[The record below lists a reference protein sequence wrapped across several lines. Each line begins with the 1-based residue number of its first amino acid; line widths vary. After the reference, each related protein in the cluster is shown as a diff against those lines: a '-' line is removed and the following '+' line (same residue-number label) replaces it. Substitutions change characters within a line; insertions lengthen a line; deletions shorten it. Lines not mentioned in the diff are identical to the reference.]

1 MQLTQ
6 KIFEICSRMP
16 FYNVLKQ
23 YIDENDKKD
32 AMLNVFKRVT
42 LEHVKKGK
50 LVFRENDADCSK
62 AYVIVK
68 GRIGVIR
75 KDTMK
80 LEKKKEHKQLD
91 FPESPT
97 NTQDSKSGAK
107 LIATRLL
114 QLSLMPR
121 KTQSSPQYAASQT
134 KHLTEFNDS
143 SIEHSADDDPIFCE
157 EIYQDID
164 MEVRKEIPQ
173 YGRLIAKLGYG
184 EIFGQI
190 ALQRNEPRNASI
202 MALEDISLMVIHK
215 QEFDYIKVYYSYE
228 FNERKSFISSAIPQI
243 DTLKDIKTLTR
254 FLQYFELVT
263 FSRVTESNK
272 DTVITKENMEGKTIY
287 LLKEGECSVEKRMR
301 IETRRDEPREKN
313 INLCLIQQGAVIGEE
328 CIGAESKYHYTVVV
342 KSNKAV
348 CFILRK
354 QAAVLELYSLDI
366 YNYLLKKYRHK
377 K

>member
-1 MQLTQ
+1 
-6 KIFEICSRMP
+6 MP

-32 AMLNVFKRVT
+32 AMMNVFKKVT
-42 LEHVKKGK
+42 LEHVKKGR
-50 LVFRENDADCSK
+50 LVFRENDADCDK

-80 LEKKKEHKQLD
+80 LEKKKEQKSPEP
-91 FPESPT
+91 PESPT
-97 NTQDSKSGAK
+97 NAQESKSGAK
-107 LIATRLL
+107 LIASRLL

-121 KTQSSPQYAASQT
+121 KTQSSPQ
-134 KHLTEFNDS
+134 HFNALQKNLLDAPDS
-143 SIEHSADDDPIFCE
+143 SLEQSADEDPTFCE
-157 EIYQDID
+157 EIYQDVD
-164 MEVRKEIPQ
+164 MAVRKEMPQ
-173 YGRLIAKLGYG
+173 FGRLIAKLGYG

-202 MALEDISLMVIHK
+202 MALEDVSLMVIHK
-215 QEFDYIKVYYSYE
+215 QEFDYIKIYYSYE
-228 FNERKSFISSAIPQI
+228 FNERKSFIASVIPQI
-243 DTLKDIKTLTR
+243 DALKDIKTLTK

-263 FSRVTESNK
+263 FSRVVCRDQ
-272 DTVITKENMEGKTIY
+272 DTVITREHVEGKTIY
-287 LLKEGECSVEKRMR
+287 LLKEGECSIEKRMR
-301 IETRRDEPREKN
+301 IETRKDDPREKN
-313 INLCLIQQGAVIGEE
+313 ISLCLIQQGAVIGEE
-328 CIGAESKYHYTVVV
+328 CIGPESKYHYTVVV
-342 KSNKAV
+342 KSNRAV

>member
-1 MQLTQ
+1 
-6 KIFEICSRMP
+6 MP

>member
-1 MQLTQ
+1 MQLSQ

-23 YIDENDKKD
+23 YIDESDKKD

-50 LVFRENDADCSK
+50 LVFRENDSDCSK

-80 LEKKKEHKQLD
+80 LEKKKEPKLPD

-97 NTQDSKSGAK
+97 NTQDSKNGAK

-121 KTQSSPQYAASQT
+121 KTQSSPQYAAST
-134 KHLTEFNDS
+134 KAQAEANES
-143 SIEHSADDDPIFCE
+143 SIEQSVDDDPIFCE
-157 EIYQDID
+157 EIYQDIEMD
-164 MEVRKEIPQ
+164 IRKEIPQ

-215 QEFDYIKVYYSYE
+215 QEFDYIKIYYSYE

-243 DTLKDIKTLTR
+243 DALKDIKTLTR

-263 FSRVTESNK
+263 LSRVDTNNQ

-328 CIGAESKYHYTVVV
+328 CIGSDSKYHYTVVV
-342 KSNKAV
+342 RSNKAV

>member
-1 MQLTQ
+1 
-6 KIFEICSRMP
+6 MP

-23 YIDENDKKD
+23 YIDENDNKD

-42 LEHVKKGK
+42 LEHVRKGK
-50 LVFRENDADCSK
+50 LVFRENDTDCEK
-62 AYVIVK
+62 AYVIIK

-75 KDTMK
+75 KDKMK
-80 LEKKKEHKQLD
+80 LEKKRDLKPAETV
-91 FPESPT
+91 ESPT
-97 NTQDSKSGAK
+97 NTHDSKNAAK

-121 KTQSSPQYAASQT
+121 KTQSSPQHAISQA
-134 KHLTEFNDS
+134 KNVLDVNDS
-143 SIEHSADDDPIFCE
+143 SVEQSIDEDPIFCE

-164 MEVRKEIPQ
+164 MEIRKELPQ

-202 MALEDISLMVIHK
+202 MALEDISLMVIHR
-215 QEFDYIKVYYSYE
+215 QEFDYIKIYYSYE
-228 FNERKSFISSAIPQI
+228 FNERKAFISSAIPQI

-254 FLQYFELVT
+254 FLQYFEQVI
-263 FSRVTESNK
+263 FSRVAVDDK
-272 DTVITKENMEGKTIY
+272 DTVITRENSEGKKIY
-287 LLKEGECSVEKRMR
+287 LLKEGQCSVEKRMR
-301 IETRRDEPREKN
+301 IETRKDDPREKN

-328 CIGAESKYHYTVVV
+328 CIAPESKYHYTVVV

-377 K
+377 KYEQNDSEK